1 MKIKSTVSAD
11 DAEVSMLHDM
21 VSSICLVVYPS
32 VEEQALAVL
41 ESKLHF
47 KKALDEL
54 LSTALEK
61 GMERRKETPDN
72 IHIDIP
78 IVM

>member
-1 MKIKSTVSAD
+1 MKIKSTVVTD
-11 DAEVSMLHDM
+11 DMEVSMLYDM

-41 ESKLHF
+41 EGKLHF

-54 LSTALEK
+54 LSMALEK
-61 GMERRKETPDN
+61 GMGMYKAVPDN
-72 IHIDIP
+72 VHIDIP